1 MIHMITEPAQTD
13 EAIERRQAPRTAFGG
28 KPVVPVETPLEG
40 EPIMA
45 CLMDVSQTGAC
56 LLFPPDIEVPHT
68 FKMDWDE
75 TSHEAQVVWQKGSV
89 AGVRFTS

>member
-1 MIHMITEPAQTD
+1 MIHMITEVAQTD

-28 KPVVPVETPLEG
+28 KPVVPVETLEG
-40 EPIMA
+40 ETFMA

-56 LLFPPDIEVPHT
+56 LLFPPDIEVPRT
-68 FKMDWDE
+68 FKMHWDE
-75 TSHEAQVVWQKGSV
+75 TFHEAQVVWQKGSV